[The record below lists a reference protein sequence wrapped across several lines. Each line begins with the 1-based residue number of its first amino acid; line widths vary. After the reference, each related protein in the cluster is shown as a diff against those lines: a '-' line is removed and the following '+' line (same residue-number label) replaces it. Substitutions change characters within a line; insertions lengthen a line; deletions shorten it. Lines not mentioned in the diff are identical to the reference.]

1 MKMST
6 DTIQSETSLTVAK
19 ARSDILDSML
29 AALSDGKVTEFVE
42 RFADDC
48 KFTDH
53 ALNLEFTDKGR
64 LSEFLTK
71 SRELF
76 PDTVVKVRST
86 FESEDYAIAE
96 WTVTATETVTYGSM
110 QGRFP
115 ISFSGVSIAQICD
128 ESIVRW
134 TDYYDMANSRRV
146 GLAGHFTDWVEL

>member
-19 ARSDILDSML
+19 ARSDIQDSML

-42 RFADDC
+42 RFADDF

-64 LSEFLTK
+64 LMEFLEK

-76 PDTVVKVRST
+76 PDTVLKVRST
-86 FESEDYAIAE
+86 FKSKDYAIAE
-96 WTVTATETVTYGSM
+96 WALTATKTAGYGSI
-110 QGRFP
+110 RLP
-115 ISFSGVSIAQICD
+115 ISLSGVSIAQIRN
-128 ESIVRW
+128 ERVVRW
-134 TDYYDMANSRRV
+134 ADYYDQAKSHRMS
-146 GLAGHFTDWVEL
+146 LAAHFTDWIEL